1 MKPTIKNI
9 NKYLQ
14 AKVPQLQFVK
24 GRGYFYFSHAD
35 DVPEDESYIMPDS
48 IYTYALHQLDWE
60 RWTWEIDRAVAQF
73 EIDNENTDPIV
84 KALKQKCR
92 TQYAGLLESGK
103 VEIIGITEDEK

>member
-24 GRGYFYFSHAD
+24 GHGYFYFSHAD
-35 DVPEDESYIMPDS
+35 DVPEEQCYIMPES

-73 EIDNENTDPIV
+73 EIDNGTPANGSLSPFI
-84 KALKQKCR
+84 R
-92 TQYAGLLESGK
+92 TSACYRIELE
-103 VEIIGITEDEK
+103 EDEK